1 MLTLSQLYAQGSNFQ
16 VLDQI
21 NAAYNCCF
29 TTCIST
35 HVYTHTL
42 VGHHLLPSNNPFVL
56 ARGVWDTRREK
67 RKAIVNLFPLHIIPP
82 WPRSRPLRFDGT
94 FIEIHFFFFCFFTLS
109 YPLYTIVCPL
119 SLSSPLSTG
128 EPCPLASVNWRA
140 PSFPFRPVFL
150 PPPLPSSPSPSPSLP
165 SIGRYRELPLLVSS
179 LLSFRLPPSSFPSL
193 LLGSSH
199 RLVPCGFC
207 LRQVIDW
214 GLEEERYSFLSW
226 CLVFF
231 VFCL

>member
-94 FIEIHFFFFCFFTLS
+94 FIEIHFFFFVFSHSLIHC
-109 YPLYTIVCPL
+109 I
-119 SLSSPLSTG
+119 LSSVHCPCPVHCQLANPAHWRVSTG
-128 EPCPLASVNWRA
+128 EHP
-140 PSFPFRPVFL
+140 PSRFGRSSFL
-150 PPPLPSSPSPSPSLP
+150 LLF
-165 SIGRYRELPLLVSS
+165 LPLLLLLLLFLPSDDTENFLFSS
-179 LLSFRLPPSSFPSL
+179 LLFFPFVFLRLP
-193 LLGSSH
+193 
-199 RLVPCGFC
+199 
-207 LRQVIDW
+207 
-214 GLEEERYSFLSW
+214 FLPFS
-226 CLVFF
+226 
-231 VFCL
+231 

>member
-1 MLTLSQLYAQGSNFQ
+1 MGYKAGEEKSHCQLISASYHPTMASQSA
-16 VLDQI
+16 VKI
-21 NAAYNCCF
+21 RWHIHRNA
-29 TTCIST
+29 
-35 HVYTHTL
+35 
-42 VGHHLLPSNNPFVL
+42 
-56 ARGVWDTRREK
+56 
-67 RKAIVNLFPLHIIPP
+67 
-82 WPRSRPLRFDGT
+82 
-94 FIEIHFFFFCFFTLS
+94 FFFFFILF

-128 EPCPLASVNWRA
+128 EPCPLVSVNWRA
-140 PSFPFRPVFL
+140 SSFPFRPVLL

-207 LRQVIDW
+207 LWQVIDW